1 MGEFQ
6 LAQCYSRWNWNS
18 AIPIVVFVDNAFG
31 MGEFQ
36 LAQYYFGGIGI
47 PPSQYYFRW
56 NRNSTILFVILGG
69 IGIPPSQCYFRWNR
83 NSAIPIVVFVDNA
96 FGMGEFQLA
105 QYYFGGIGIPSSY
118 LLFWVESEFH
128 PPICY
133 FGRNRNSTLPILFSV
148 ESEFHPPKK
157 YLGNTQA
164 SCPAHTGLFLLITPN
179 S

>member
-1 MGEFQ
+1 
-6 LAQCYSRWNWNS
+6 
-18 AIPIVVFVDNAFG
+18 
-31 MGEFQ
+31 
-36 LAQYYFGGIGI
+36 
-47 PPSQYYFRW
+47 
-56 NRNSTILFVILGG
+56 
-69 IGIPPSQCYFRWNR
+69 
-83 NSAIPIVVFVDNA
+83 
-96 FGMGEFQLA
+96 MGEFQLA